1 VGGDAARGGSTGG
14 GYLGRATEYDSA
26 LDDYFTHL
34 LYLDYA
40 VSVRRRSRSGARW
53 RQIDG
58 GILVTLTNPSVGCG
72 HFGRECENML
82 LEGALWKNCEN
93 AFTVS
98 GTQITCCIPGPL
110 IWVNGDHYRIDEL
123 L

>member
-1 VGGDAARGGSTGG
+1 MRLEGGVPVVVILEVVLVG
-14 GYLGRATEYDSA
+14 YDSA
-26 LDDYFTHL
+26 LDDYFAHL

-40 VSVRRRSRSGARW
+40 VSVRCPLRSGARW

-58 GILVTLTNPSVGCG
+58 GDLVTLVNPSVGCG

-93 AFTVS
+93 AFTVLDLKS
-98 GTQITCCIPGPL
+98 HVAFQA
-110 IWVNGDHYRIDEL
+110 R
-123 L
+123 